1 MMRSGLQVALL
12 GFAAMAGLAAN
23 GCSKPPSARGLPT
36 DALHEAIAHAVGD
49 PSTCVLLADRATRKV
64 VYRYGE
70 AFNCVR
76 GLPACDRPG
85 SLTATD
91 ALSLAATPGGRA
103 VSCPSNADG
112 SRLVGWAE
120 GRANSQTRDL
130 IYSATMEGENAFPGH
145 ELAARMD
152 GAFAKAGL

>member
-1 MMRSGLQVALL
+1 MMRSSLQVALL
-12 GFAAMAGLAAN
+12 GFAAIAGLAGG

-36 DALHEAIAHAVGD
+36 AALHEAIAHAVGD
-49 PSTCVLLADRATRKV
+49 PSTCVLLADQTTRKV

-91 ALSLAATPGGRA
+91 ALSLAAAPGGRA
-103 VSCPSNADG
+103 VSCPSNTDG

-145 ELAARMD
+145 ELAARLD
-152 GAFAKAGL
+152 GAFAQAGL